1 MRGTIAI
8 TDFGWYERL
17 RALPGLE
24 EVNFWKPSAARRFNA
39 PEFSPFLFKLRAPH
53 NTICG
58 YAFFA
63 RYSVLPDWFAWETF
77 AEANGTAT
85 FRELRARI
93 LTIRERIKFHGDLA
107 APEIGCIL
115 LVQPVF
121 FPPGAWVAPPGDWP
135 VRAQSYIGYDLAAG
149 EGRRVWADCLTRT
162 EDMRRPTAPRP
173 GVIDLSPSLT
183 PRYGSPIAV
192 RPRLGQG
199 TFRVAVTDAYGRA
212 CAVTQEH
219 SLPALE
225 AVHIRSYAEEGPHA
239 VANGLLL
246 RADFHRLFD
255 QGYLTV
261 SPDHYLEVSRRLRE
275 DFANGH
281 SYYPFH
287 GKELSRPSRRSDWPD
302 EGFLAWHREERYLG

>member
-1 MRGTIAI
+1 MT
-8 TDFGWYERL
+8 
-17 RALPGLE
+17 
-24 EVNFWKPSAARRFNA
+24 RRFNA

-53 NTICG
+53 HAICG

-85 FRELRARI
+85 SKELRARI
-93 LTIRERIKFHGDLA
+93 VAIRERIRFQGDVG
-107 APEIGCIL
+107 APEIGCVL

-121 FPPGAWVAPPGDWP
+121 FPPDAWVAPLSDWP

-149 EGRRVWADCLTRT
+149 EGRRVWADCLART
-162 EDMRRPTAPRP
+162 EEMRRTTAPRDAVFP
-173 GVIDLSPSLT
+173 PSPSIT
-183 PRYGSPIAV
+183 PRYGPAIEV

-212 CAVTQEH
+212 CAVTREH

-225 AVHIRSYAEEGPHA
+225 AVHIQAYAEEGPHA

-261 SPDHYLEVSRRLRE
+261 SPDHRLEVSRRLRA

-287 GKELSRPSRRSDWPD
+287 GKDLSLPATRSDWPD
-302 EGFLAWHREERYLG
+302 QTFLAWHREKRYLG